1 MKNPFLS
8 SGEGINKLWPIYA
21 VEALDK
27 CKNILLNIVAWHK
40 VKSMNSSIHHFLT
53 DKAREI
59 KLDSGILGAGRWW
72 KRVLIKKY
80 RKIFSDG
87 TLYRCSSDSYIALYI
102 YLLYSKKWILL
113 CGCYPYMYLTEKESQ
128 KTKSSILLILN
139 GHETGVVPKAVIMFL
154 DADILH
160 FCLQFSINLV
170 FAF

>member
-1 MKNPFLS
+1 MKNPFLA

-40 VKSMNSSIHHFLT
+40 VKSMNSSPQPFLK

-59 KLDSGILGAGRWW
+59 KPDSGILGAGKWW

-87 TLYRCSSDSYIALYI
+87 ILYPYGSDSYIALYI

-113 CGCYPYMYLTEKESQ
+113 CVCYPHMYLTEKEPQ
-128 KTKSSILLILN
+128 KTESSILLILN
-139 GHETGVVPKAVIMFL
+139 GHETGVVPKAVITSL
-154 DADILH
+154 DAHILH
-160 FCLQFSINLV
+160 FCLQFSINLG